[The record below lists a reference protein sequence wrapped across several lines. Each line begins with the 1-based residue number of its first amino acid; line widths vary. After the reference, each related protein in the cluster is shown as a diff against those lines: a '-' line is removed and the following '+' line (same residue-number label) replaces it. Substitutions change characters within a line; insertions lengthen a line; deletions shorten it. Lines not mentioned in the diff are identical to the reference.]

1 MIEVIPNILPKDI
14 NKIIIDNL
22 IYSTNWQI
30 GKDNNMSIEKCR
42 NYLLSNESK
51 DFGIFQIT
59 YDAWHNI
66 NIDSSL
72 NLYGN
77 IIFKIIE
84 EKTKQY
90 KFKKLCRIFWNYY
103 NNSSKGS
110 SHQDMVDK
118 NYVSFV
124 YSLNDNE
131 GGTFINNEFIQSK
144 NGQAVLFPSHL
155 LHYGTNP
162 KNSVGRFNLNC
173 IIEI

>member
-1 MIEVIPNILPKDI
+1 MIEKIQDILPPDI

-30 GKDNNMSIEKCR
+30 GKDNNMPIEKCGE
-42 NYLLSNESK
+42 YLLSNSTN

-59 YDAWHNI
+59 YDTWHNI
-66 NIDSSL
+66 NIESPL
-72 NLYGN
+72 NLYAN
-77 IIFKIIE
+77 IVYKIIE
-84 EKTKQY
+84 QRTKLY
-90 KFKKLCRIFWNYY
+90 KFKKPCRFFWNYY

-110 SHQDMVDK
+110 SHQDMHEK

-131 GGTFINNEFIQSK
+131 GGTFINNEFIKSQ
-144 NGQAVLFPSHL
+144 NGQAVIFPSNL
-155 LHYGTNP
+155 PHYGTNP
-162 KNSVGRFNLNC
+162 KNTVGRFNLNC